1 MTYTLEVNEVNESG
15 ASFWMMINPH
25 LGFPG
30 SSVNVYHDSTR
41 HGLVG
46 EEKSMNSAQISKQE
60 IFPKRNSFLHVPE
73 IQKKKRSHQK
83 KKNWF
88 LFKGTNFEK
97 PKQKTGN
104 FLGTLAPALLQI
116 SSRSSLRFPDE
127 KMDGEISGGTRC
139 HVSFW
144 GPFCLGLKIQGCFS
158 FFK

>member
-83 KKNWF
+83 KKTDFCSRGPTSRNPNKKGETSWEPSRLRCFKF
-88 LFKGTNFEK
+88 LHA
-97 PKQKTGN
+97 Q
-104 FLGTLAPALLQI
+104 
-116 SSRSSLRFPDE
+116 
-127 KMDGEISGGTRC
+127 
-139 HVSFW
+139 V
-144 GPFCLGLKIQGCFS
+144 
-158 FFK
+158 